1 MPGTAV
7 LLSPQVDIPLRPSG
21 FHFTSHALAGVDPV

>member
-7 LLSPQVDIPLRPSG
+7 LLSPRVDIPLCPSA
-21 FHFTSHALAGVDPV
+21 FRFTSRTLAGVDPV